1 MFTACVCCE
10 DYQPVPKWNEAT
22 PLPWGFQDEMR
33 MSAMVTETVFPT
45 RLTKQTAKD
54 SGSDW
59 ESGTE

>member
-1 MFTACVCCE
+1 MPWVKSPA
-10 DYQPVPKWNEAT
+10 QAWNQLT
-22 PLPWGFQDEMR
+22 PLQRDWKREMR

-59 ESGTE
+59 EWGKG